1 MAIESVFANEVFSF
15 LSKEF
20 PAHPSV
26 SYKLADKQDGKT
38 FTVVRFPYKEVC
50 GVSVEQVLVGKSYR
64 FTEPLEMEF
73 GGWYFPSQNV
83 LAAPPSFLYTEF
95 FCREEEAT
103 FGNFAVRGLLDDV
116 YAAIDAA
123 VIGKVKEEYPTW
135 QAIHKAFPNDYKMV
149 ENEHTRKSTF
159 EGIVGGSD
167 IREASMLYEIKH
179 QVPSMEAYAWAVS
192 KKMEIFDGFVEKILA
207 EYHDEIVKQ
216 LWWEYTEAARREK
229 VLSKLTPHEQVLFDI
244 HKAVVGMEGEPKN
257 LRVTF
262 RVTKEDS
269 PNSHLV
275 GSTVEASVS
284 YENMA
289 RMKSE
294 LDHYWLEGKVSKE
307 VKDISAENILKISYR
322 RDTVYE
328 KK

>member
-1 MAIESVFANEVFSF
+1 MAIESVLANEVFSF

-26 SYKLADKQDGKT
+26 SYKLADEQDGET

-95 FCREEEAT
+95 FFRKEEDT
-103 FGNFAVRGLLDDV
+103 FGDFVVRGVDDV
-116 YAAIDAA
+116 YAEIDAA
-123 VIGKVKEEYPTW
+123 VIRKVKEEYPTW
-135 QAIHKAFPNDYKMV
+135 QAIHKSFPNDYKMV

-179 QVPSMEAYAWAVS
+179 QVPSMDAYAWAVS
-192 KKMEIFDGFVEKILA
+192 KKQEIFNGFVEKILA
-207 EYHDEIVKQ
+207 IYHDYIVKQ

-229 VLSKLTPHEQVLFDI
+229 ILSKLTPHEQVLYDI
-244 HKAVVGMEGEPKN
+244 HKAVVNMDGEPKN
-257 LRVTF
+257 LRVAF
-262 RVTKEDS
+262 KVTKEDS

-294 LDHYWLEGKVSKE
+294 LDHYWLEGKISKE
-307 VKDISAENILKISYR
+307 VKNISAENILKISYR

>member
-1 MAIESVFANEVFSF
+1 
-15 LSKEF
+15 
-20 PAHPSV
+20 
-26 SYKLADKQDGKT
+26 
-38 FTVVRFPYKEVC
+38 
-50 GVSVEQVLVGKSYR
+50 
-64 FTEPLEMEF
+64 
-73 GGWYFPSQNV
+73 
-83 LAAPPSFLYTEF
+83 
-95 FCREEEAT
+95 
-103 FGNFAVRGLLDDV
+103 
-116 YAAIDAA
+116 
-123 VIGKVKEEYPTW
+123 
-135 QAIHKAFPNDYKMV
+135 
-149 ENEHTRKSTF
+149 
-159 EGIVGGSD
+159 
-167 IREASMLYEIKH
+167 MLYEIKH

-192 KKMEIFDGFVEKILA
+192 KKQEIFDGFVEKFLS

-244 HKAVVGMEGEPKN
+244 HKAVVGMDGEPKN

-284 YENMA
+284 HENMA